1 MPRKVEAIHP
11 APEFKGGHHNPS
23 VVSEKKSPAKKKF
36 IKRLLYAIGILLLLI
51 VGGAVYIVNVSNIHS
66 PALQEE
72 NSLHLQR
79 KEVSPGF
86 YTLQNNWFRKSKSG
100 LYELYVEGNPSERGV
115 FNGKLTKELVV
126 RQEDHFSEQINKM
139 IPSDSYRNFLKY
151 VIGWFNRDLDK
162 NVTEEYKQEIYGI
175 SQSASDKYKYLG
187 SNYQR
192 ILNYHAAH
200 DIGHALQNLA
210 LVGCT
215 SFGTWDAKSKDSTM
229 IIGRNFDFYV
239 GDKFAEDKIV
249 EFQNPT
255 QGYKFMTI
263 TWGGFIG
270 AVSGMNEKGLAV
282 TINAA
287 KTKIPSGSATP
298 VSLVTREILQ
308 YAKNIGEAIAIA
320 KKRKMFV
327 SESFLVASAE
337 DNKAVIIEKTPDNL
351 DVYDPHKDFIVCT
364 NHFQSKGLANSKEN
378 IEQLNESASAYRY
391 ERLMEL
397 LKANGQNTVQKTIG
411 ILRDQKGLKNAD
423 IGLGN
428 EKAINQLIAHHSV
441 VFEPQKRLVWVSTA
455 PWQLGEYVAY
465 DLNKVFAL
473 KGMKQDKEIAETGM
487 TVAADSFLKTVAYKN
502 FGQFRSFKQRIA
514 DGGEVN
520 TDSLIAS
527 NPNFYNSYIIAGD
540 YLYKRKQAQKA
551 AAMYR
556 IALKKEIATT
566 KEKQHALDQL
576 TLCAEKINK

>member
-1 MPRKVEAIHP
+1 MLRRKKIWRRILYI
-11 APEFKGGHHNPS
+11 FGG
-23 VVSEKKSPAKKKF
+23 F
-36 IKRLLYAIGILLLLI
+36 LLLLI
-51 VGGAVYIVNVSNIHS
+51 AAIIYVVAVSGVNS
-66 PALQEE
+66 PELKEE
-72 NSLHLQR
+72 DSLHLQR
-79 KEVSPGF
+79 TEVSKGF
-86 YTLQNNWFRKSKSG
+86 YTLENNWFRKSRNG

-126 RQEDHFSEQINKM
+126 RQEDHFSEQISKM
-139 IPSDSYRNFLKY
+139 VPSNAYRGFLKY
-151 VIGWFNRDLDK
+151 FIGWFNRDLDK

-175 SQSASDKYKYLG
+175 SQSASDKYQYLG

-215 SFGTWDAKSKDSTM
+215 SFGTWGARSKDSTL

-249 EFQNPT
+249 EFQNPSM
-255 QGYKFMTI
+255 GYKFMTI

-287 KTKIPSGSATP
+287 KTKMPSGSATP

-308 YAKNIGEAIAIA
+308 YAKNIAEAVAIA

-337 DNKAVIIEKTPDNL
+337 DNKAVLIEKTPTDL
-351 DVYDPHKDFIVCT
+351 DVYDPHNNYIVCT
-364 NHFQSKGLANSKEN
+364 NHFQSRGLVNSKEN
-378 IEQLNESASAYRY
+378 IQQLNESASAYRY

-397 LKANGQNTVQKTIG
+397 LKANGENTVQKTIS
-411 ILRDQKGLKNAD
+411 ILRDQKGLKNTD
-423 IGLGN
+423 IGMGN

-441 VFEPQKRLVWVSTA
+441 VFEPKKLLVWVSTA

-465 DLNKVFAL
+465 DLKKVFAL
-473 KGMKQDKEIAETGM
+473 GGMKQDQEISEASLTI
-487 TVAADSFLKTVAYKN
+487 AADPFLASAGYKN
-502 FGQFRSFKQRIA
+502 FEIFRAFKQRIA
-514 DGGEVN
+514 DGGQVS
-520 TDSLIAS
+520 TDSLLAS
-527 NPNFYNSYIIAGD
+527 NPEYYNSYILAGD
-540 YLYKRKQAQKA
+540 YLFKKNQLLKAVAVYKAG
-551 AAMYR
+551 
-556 IALKKEIATT
+556 LTKEIATR
-566 KEKQHALDQL
+566 KEAQHITDQI
-576 TLCAEKINK
+576 KICIRKLAK